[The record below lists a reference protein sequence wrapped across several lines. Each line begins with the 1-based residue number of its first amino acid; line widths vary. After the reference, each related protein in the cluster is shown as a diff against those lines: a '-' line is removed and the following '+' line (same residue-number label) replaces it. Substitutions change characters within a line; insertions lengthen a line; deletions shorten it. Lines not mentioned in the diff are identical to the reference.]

1 MDSAAQPNPPHDA
14 DPPPYESA
22 DILPPPADRPV
33 PHHRVPPKA
42 GIFGMWLFLAAL
54 GMLFAA
60 SMLGYV
66 LIRVQQTHEL
76 VNPVTKVVIPPAAP
90 PLGSIHL
97 PFGLWFSTLVILA
110 SSFTMHLALQNVRR
124 ERQAKFRNWLVATLV
139 LAGLFLVVQTPSLI
153 TLLIE
158 HNQVDVG
165 HTLLGFIFFLVIIH
179 ALHLLGGVIPLAV
192 VTRNAHLGAYDHES
206 HGPVK
211 YVTMYWHFLDVV
223 WIVMF
228 AVLLVTG

>member
-1 MDSAAQPNPPHDA
+1 M
-14 DPPPYESA
+14 
-22 DILPPPADRPV
+22 
-33 PHHRVPPKA
+33 
-42 GIFGMWLFLAAL
+42 
-54 GMLFAA
+54 
-60 SMLGYV
+60 
-66 LIRVQQTHEL
+66 
-76 VNPVTKVVIPPAAP
+76 
-90 PLGSIHL
+90 
-97 PFGLWFSTLVILA
+97 
-110 SSFTMHLALQNVRR
+110 
-124 ERQAKFRNWLVATLV
+124 
-139 LAGLFLVVQTPSLI
+139 QTPSLI

-223 WIVMF
+223 WIAMF
-228 AVLLVTG
+228 AVLLITG

>member
-1 MDSAAQPNPPHDA
+1 MEDAAPPPSPHDA

-22 DILPPPADRPV
+22 DILPPPDQSP
-33 PHHRVPPKA
+33 PPLQRVPPKA
-42 GIFGMWLFLAAL
+42 GVFGMWLFLAAL

-66 LIRVQQTHEL
+66 IIRVQQTREL
-76 VNPVTKVVIPPAAP
+76 VHPTTQAVTPATAP
-90 PLGSIHL
+90 LHSLHL

-110 SSFTMHLALQNVRR
+110 SSVTMHFALQNVRR
-124 ERQAKFRNWLVATLV
+124 ERQAKFRNWLIVTLI
-139 LAGLFLVVQTPSLI
+139 LSGLFLVVQTPSLA

-158 HNQVDVG
+158 HNQATTS

-179 ALHLLGGVIPLAV
+179 ALHLVGGILPLAV

-206 HGPVK
+206 HNPVR
-211 YVTMYWHFLDVV
+211 YTTMYWHFLDAV

-228 AVLLVTG
+228 AVLLLTR